1 LPPVHK
7 PTHVAAVCRVSTGFL
22 SSCAQAT
29 SLCTWQMGGTSLVSC
44 GRLIIFVRTLLRVQ
58 QYALIYAVPSPAS
71 GLRRYWRVPLFAGN
85 VVLENTRERKFAKG
99 MYCDIDV
106 GLYILRGETM
116 LLIAEF
122 VSSRGLV
129 TALLVLSC
137 CIVCV
142 VFRTRRKTRLRTP
155 L

>member
-1 LPPVHK
+1 
-7 PTHVAAVCRVSTGFL
+7 
-22 SSCAQAT
+22 
-29 SLCTWQMGGTSLVSC
+29 MGGTSLVSC

-129 TALLVLSC
+129 TALLVCALVLYCLCCFQDTEKDETANPLVKASIEEVLSSGSVGASPAGTQKEWGVEGC
-137 CIVCV
+137 
-142 VFRTRRKTRLRTP
+142 F
-155 L
+155 